1 MILAVDVGGTK
12 IKIGLVESGSVLS
25 RTSIDAHSDIGL
37 AQALPRIVA
46 SADGL
51 LTARGLNFTD
61 CKAIGVSYPSLIDSK
76 TGRVLFGYGK
86 FMDAIDIDLKA
97 WASDTLKLPL
107 YIENDAR
114 VAMMGEWK
122 SGAGKGC
129 DNLVMLTLGTGIGVS
144 ALIEGNVLRGV
155 HGQAGILGG
164 HISID
169 PNGHRCSC
177 GGRGCPEAEASTSMI
192 DTHARNH
199 PDFVNSELMTIS
211 QIDYVHV
218 FQSARRG
225 GRLAGIL
232 RDRAIEVWAT
242 LIVNLIHAYD
252 PERVVVGGGIAAG
265 WDDFMPDVIE
275 RVQQNVHT
283 PWGKVS
289 IVPAKLGNDAALVG
303 CEALIPS

>member
-37 AQALPRIVA
+37 AQALPRIVVA
-46 SADGL
+46 SDEL
-51 LTARGLNFTD
+51 LSAHGREFTD
-61 CKAIGVSYPSLIDSK
+61 VSAIGVSFPSLIDIK

-86 FMDAIDIDLKA
+86 FMDAMDIDLKA
-97 WASDTLKLPL
+97 WSSDTLNLPL

-114 VAMMGEWK
+114 VAMLGEWK
-122 SGAGKGC
+122 AGAGIGS
-129 DNLVMLTLGTGIGVS
+129 DNLVMITLGTGIGVS
-144 ALIEGNVLRGV
+144 ALIEGQVLRGV

-169 PNGHRCSC
+169 PNGHRCNC
-177 GGRGCPEAEASTSMI
+177 GGRGCAEAEASTSVV
-192 DTHARNH
+192 DKQAREH
-199 PDFVNSELMTIS
+199 PDFYRSQLARVSE
-211 QIDYVHV
+211 IDYQQV
-218 FQSARRG
+218 FNAARNG
-225 GRLAGIL
+225 DLLATHL
-232 RDRAIEVWAT
+232 SNRAIEVWST
-242 LIVNLIHAYD
+242 LIINLIHAYD
-252 PERVVVGGGIAAG
+252 PERVIVGGGIAAG
-265 WDDFMPDVIE
+265 WDDFMPEVIE

-289 IVPAKLGNDAALVG
+289 IVPAMLGNDAALVG